1 VRLRSADPA
10 DPPRIDI
17 ARLRHP
23 EDMTRMIE
31 ATLHAR
37 RLSRTLPLAGLIT
50 GAELAP
56 GPAISDG
63 DTAGLARPFRERAGS
78 YHHPSG
84 NLRDGPAPRRRRRRR
99 GPRGGPRIDGLWV
112 ADASVMPAIPAANT
126 NLITIVIAESIAQ
139 GAIHPKTGL
148 RAASHAPP

>member
-1 VRLRSADPA
+1 
-10 DPPRIDI
+10 
-17 ARLRHP
+17 
-23 EDMTRMIE
+23 MIE

-99 GPRGGPRIDGLWV
+99 RPRGGPRIDGLWV
-112 ADASVMPAIPAANT
+112 VADASVMPT
-126 NLITIVIAESIAQ
+126 T
-139 GAIHPKTGL
+139 
-148 RAASHAPP
+148 PPRTPT

>member
-31 ATLHAR
+31 APLHAR

-78 YHHPSG
+78 YHHPAG
-84 NLRDGPAPRRRRRRR
+84 TCAM
-99 GPRGGPRIDGLWV
+99 GPRPDDGAV
-112 ADASVMPAIPAANT
+112 VDAR
-126 NLITIVIAESIAQ
+126 
-139 GAIHPKTGL
+139 GAVHGSTDCGW
-148 RAASHAPP
+148 RTHR